1 MIKRIKKIKGVGR
14 FLDVRH
20 TQLGRLTLI
29 YGPNCYGKSTLSDIF
44 RSIGNQNP
52 EILPNR
58 QSIIRDGN
66 PITQEVCFS
75 IKNDADKTEQ
85 DISYR

>member
-14 FLDVRH
+14 FLDVGH
-20 TQLGRLTLI
+20 VEFGQLTLI

-44 RSIGNQNP
+44 RSIANQNP
-52 EILPNR
+52 EILANR
-58 QSIIRDGN
+58 QSITIDSN

-75 IKNDADKTEQ
+75 IKNNADRT
-85 DISYR
+85 